1 MATVTDL
8 ISKID
13 ALAERIGAII
23 RTKLSSSDAATIYA
37 SKESLGTLAYKD
49 KITETDLTDDA
60 QTNLTGPQGIQ
71 GFGYYGG
78 YIYKNVPLAEWK
90 TLGTLGSTQTYSVS
104 DTTNIRAGDFGL
116 VVGNVTDLENTQAIV
131 NFKVI
136 SLTGTSI
143 TTITLGFV
151 VGEQGPKGDT
161 GEQGPKGDTGATGE
175 TGATGAVGPQGPEG
189 PQGIQGEQGP
199 QGETGPQGPIGLT
212 GPEGPQGEQGIQG
225 PKGDKGDT
233 GEQGPQGIQGPK
245 GDKGDQG
252 IQGVQGEKG
261 ETGAV
266 GATGPQGEIGPV
278 GPQGPEGVQGI
289 QGEKGDPGDSLTNAT
304 IDANGHLI
312 LTIG

>member
-13 ALAERIGAII
+13 ALAERIGAIV

-37 SKESLGTLAYKD
+37 SKESLGTLAYRD
-49 KITETDLTDDA
+49 KITENDLTDDA

-78 YIYKNVPLAEWK
+78 YIYKNISLAEWK
-90 TLGTLGSTQTYSVS
+90 ILGTLGSTQTYSVP
-104 DTTNIRAGDFGL
+104 DTNNIRVGDFGL

-143 TTITLGFV
+143 TTVTLGFV
-151 VGEQGPKGDT
+151 VGEQGP
-161 GEQGPKGDTGATGE
+161 
-175 TGATGAVGPQGPEG
+175 
-189 PQGIQGEQGP
+189 
-199 QGETGPQGPIGLT
+199 
-212 GPEGPQGEQGIQG
+212 
-225 PKGDKGDT
+225 
-233 GEQGPQGIQGPK
+233 
-245 GDKGDQG
+245 
-252 IQGVQGEKG
+252 QGEKG
-261 ETGAV
+261 N
-266 GATGPQGEIGPV
+266 
-278 GPQGPEGVQGI
+278 
-289 QGEKGDPGDSLTNAT
+289 PGDSLTNAV